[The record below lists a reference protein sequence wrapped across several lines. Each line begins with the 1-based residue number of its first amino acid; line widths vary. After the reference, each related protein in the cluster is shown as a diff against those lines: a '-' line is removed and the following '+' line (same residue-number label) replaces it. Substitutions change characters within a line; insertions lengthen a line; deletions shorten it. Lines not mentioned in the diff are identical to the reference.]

1 MYRHGVIVGIAATV
15 LAVMVGPA
23 GAAAPE
29 SAAVVVRARFAAT
42 MPDRFGLDADGD
54 GLIDLPNSPRVR
66 AARDGP
72 GLRPVVPARPSPCV
86 STGPRAPPRWA
97 GSPCP
102 WCRTAGRCPVAGGRH
117 VVRSGASAGL
127 EIDLPEGRY
136 QVSLEVEAALPWG
149 SARGRSTRQVAVEDL
164 LVVAI
169 GDSYAGG
176 EGNPERP
183 SAAGAAGAQ
192 WADAPG
198 DPATEAAHAA
208 AHRSTV
214 AWPALAALALER
226 ADPGTSVTFVSVAA
240 TKAQVTAGL
249 LGPQPGVS
257 LVSQI
262 DQVVAVVGERPID
275 LLLLSA
281 GGNDIG
287 FARIVRGLVDADRLA
302 DPVCYATDL
311 QNVWDAADD
320 GDWNRGSALRF
331 ALPWGVGCR
340 AVRVGGRPV
349 LPGLQGLPVELDR
362 LAEAIAGRLHPA
374 AVYLMEYPDPA
385 GASSGAAACSEIVG
399 DVTPPFRFHEIDR
412 AEMAAG
418 RARVVEPLNRILAEA
433 AARHGWEFVGGVSA
447 AFAAGHGYCGLRPD
461 YPAGAGEAASAG
473 PLETVLAGTGRWYR
487 HGASLDPGTVLAA
500 PGVSWWRTAAQS
512 VVLQGPADAWETMG
526 TLHPNELGQLAMARA
541 FLSAF
546 EH

>member
-1 MYRHGVIVGIAATV
+1 MRRHWVIAGIFAFVLTVTATPV
-15 LAVMVGPA
+15 
-23 GAAAPE
+23 AAAPPG
-29 SAAVVVRARFAAT
+29 SAAAAVRARFDAT

-54 GLIDLPNSPRVR
+54 GLIDLPNS
-66 AARDGP
+66 ARYVQAGSSGACGASCPTVFTLRLDASPSTATMDGMP
-72 GLRPVVPARPSPCV
+72 LPVVSFRWEV
-86 STGPRAPPRWA
+86 SGP
-97 GSPCP
+97 
-102 WCRTAGRCPVAGGRH
+102 GGRH
-117 VVRSGASAGL
+117 IVRLEAAPGL

-136 QVSLEVEAALPWG
+136 QVSLEVEASSTWG
-149 SARGRSTRQVAVEDL
+149 SVRGRTTREVAVEDL

-169 GDSYAGG
+169 GDSYASG

-183 SAAGAAGAQ
+183 QVEGASGAQ

-198 DPATEAAHAA
+198 DPETETAHAA

-226 ADPGTSVTFVSVAA
+226 QDPGTSVTFLSVAA
-240 TKAQVTAGL
+240 TKAEVAAGL

-257 LVSQI
+257 SVSQM
-262 DQVVAVVGERPID
+262 DQVVALVGERRID
-275 LLLLSA
+275 LLLVSV

-311 QNVWDAADD
+311 QNVWDAASD
-320 GDWNRGSALRF
+320 GDSNRDSALRF

-340 AVRVGGRPV
+340 AVGVTGRPV
-349 LPGLQGLPVELDR
+349 LPGLQGLPAELDR
-362 LAEAIAGRLHPA
+362 LAEAIAGRLDPA
-374 AVYLMEYPDPA
+374 AVYLMEYPDPTA
-385 GASSGAAACSEIVG
+385 VGDGEGACREIVG

-418 RARVVEPLNRILAEA
+418 RARVVEPLNRSLAEA
-433 AARHGWEFVGGVSA
+433 AARHGWEFVGGLSP

-461 YPAGAGEAASAG
+461 YSPVSGEPGSAG
-473 PLETVLAGTGRWYR
+473 FLQNISAGVGRWYR
-487 HGASLDPGTVLAA
+487 HGASPEAAAALAA

-512 VVLQGPADAWETMG
+512 VALQGPADAWETMG
-526 TLHPNELGQLAMARA
+526 TLHPNELGHLAMARA
-541 FLSAF
+541 LLAVL

>member
-1 MYRHGVIVGIAATV
+1 MYRHGVIVGMAATV
-15 LAVMVGPA
+15 LVVMAGPA
-23 GAAAPE
+23 GAAPPE

-54 GLIDLPNSPRVR
+54 GLIDLPNSPAYVQPGAGGACGLSCP
-66 AARDGP
+66 AAFTLRLDGAASTATM
-72 GLRPVVPARPSPCV
+72 GGVSLPVVSYRWEV
-86 STGPRAPPRWA
+86 SG
-97 GSPCP
+97 
-102 WCRTAGRCPVAGGRH
+102 AGGRH
-117 VVRSGASAGL
+117 VVRSGASARL

-149 SARGRSTRQVAVEDL
+149 SARGRSSRQVAVEDL
-164 LVVAI
+164 LVVAL

-183 SAAGAAGAQ
+183 SAAGVAGAQ

-198 DPATEAAHAA
+198 DPATAAAHAA

-257 LVSQI
+257 PVSQI
-262 DQVVAVVGERPID
+262 DQVVAAVGDRPID
-275 LLLLSA
+275 LLLLSV

-311 QNVWDAADD
+311 QNVWDAAAD

-385 GASSGAAACSEIVG
+385 GAASGVAACSEIVG

-418 RARVVEPLNRILAEA
+418 RARVLEPLNRILAEA

-461 YPAGAGEAASAG
+461 YSAGAGQAASAG

-487 HGASLDPGTVLAA
+487 HGASLNAGAVLAA